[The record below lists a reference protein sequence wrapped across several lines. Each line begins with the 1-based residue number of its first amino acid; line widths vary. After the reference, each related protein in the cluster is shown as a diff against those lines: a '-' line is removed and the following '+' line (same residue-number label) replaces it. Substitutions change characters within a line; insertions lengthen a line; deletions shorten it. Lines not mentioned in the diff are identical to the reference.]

1 MGERGLVSN
10 GCHALWALGVLSM
23 VAGCGG
29 STTSGA
35 TCGPGTVLTGK
46 VCLPAPSGNDGSAGG
61 NPDGTAS
68 EAVPDA
74 TVPDGALPDGA
85 LADVLDSAMSIH
97 GSDEEPESGLLLD
110 AGEDGADGSIRSS
123 ADSAGDVA
131 AEAQPD
137 SASQGEAGPYMIG
150 AAPNCTGATDV
161 TNATLVPIE
170 GGLSEVR
177 IDPCHLHVYAT
188 NSMANRV
195 EDFSVAAGALEAP
208 IPVGSDPRGFDI
220 TPDGARLYVANSGG
234 TNVSAV
240 DLATHREIEK
250 IEFTSS
256 FSGDTPLSIAIA
268 KNGKAFFSTT
278 FAGSGF
284 GGRMMTFDLASEV
297 VTQAQG
303 FFINGTTTEATILS
317 SSADHS
323 TIGVVAGD
331 ISSAPVFVYTT
342 ATGNFSP
349 EHDLNG
355 FVSEVAVS
363 PDGSLLL
370 VDGSYVFDT
379 KLNLLG
385 TIPGAATAWATF
397 GTSSAVA
404 YRAATDHV
412 DVLDT
417 TTFLIIGSIPVTAD
431 TMTGAGFG
439 STVGNL
445 AASSDGRFL
454 AIVTDNGLTMVP
466 VP

>member
-1 MGERGLVSN
+1 MGEGGFVSH
-10 GCHALWALGVLSM
+10 GDHALWAMGVLFM
-23 VAGCGG
+23 MAGCGG
-29 STTSGA
+29 HTTSGV
-35 TCGPGTVLTGK
+35 TCGPGTVLAGE
-46 VCLPAPSGNDGSAGG
+46 VCLPAPSGNDGSAGV
-61 NPDGTAS
+61 NPDGMAQ
-68 EAVPDA
+68 EAGPDGMTPEAGPDA
-74 TVPDGALPDGA
+74 TVPDGGALPDGA
-85 LADVLDSAMSIH
+85 V
-97 GSDEEPESGLLLD
+97 SDAPASLLD
-110 AGEDGADGSIRSS
+110 AGEDVTDGSTGST

-131 AEAQPD
+131 AQAQPD
-137 SASQGEAGPYMIG
+137 SASQGEAGPYTIG
-150 AAPNCTGATDV
+150 PAPNCAGATDV
-161 TNATLVPIE
+161 TSATLVPIE

-188 NSMANRV
+188 NSMGNRV
-195 EDFSVAAGALEAP
+195 EDFSVVAGALEAP
-208 IPVGSDPRGFDI
+208 IPVGSDPHGLDI
-220 TPDGARLYVANSGG
+220 TPDGARLYVANTGG

-240 DLATHREIEK
+240 DLATRREIEK
-250 IEFTSS
+250 IEFTSN

-278 FAGSGF
+278 FSGSGF

-297 VTQAQG
+297 VTQAPG
-303 FFINGTTTEATILS
+303 FYSNGTTTEATMLT

-370 VDGSYVFDT
+370 VDGSYVLDD

-397 GTSSAVA
+397 GASSAIA
-404 YRAATDHV
+404 YRSATDHV

-417 TTFLIIGSIPVTAD
+417 ATFLVSGSIPVTAD
-431 TMTGAGFG
+431 TMTGVGFG